1 MTTILQLLFPIFC
14 IVCSDPGQEVCDQCA
29 LEIAPGKYHR
39 SIAGLSVWCGALY
52 GDGLSQIILLAKEQ
66 NNLAARNFLA
76 DLVVQSLVARIEQ
89 ASYCVN
95 QGILV
100 PIPSS
105 AKATRVRGYRHAYEL
120 AMLVARK
127 ISKEPRLKA
136 SDVRVMELL
145 EVNRKIQDQSGLNR
159 YQRRENLAG
168 AYSPQLPKGFSPDLV
183 RSGHIF
189 LLDDLVTTGNS
200 LIEGARALS
209 TIGLRVDSAICA
221 GVGLRPI
228 S

>member
-89 ASYCVN
+89 ASDCVN

-136 SDVRVMELL
+136 SMSAAWPTGSPTTPARTEPPSSPLP
-145 EVNRKIQDQSGLNR
+145 IA
-159 YQRRENLAG
+159 RRAS
-168 AYSPQLPKGFSPDLV
+168 A
-183 RSGHIF
+183 
-189 LLDDLVTTGNS
+189 
-200 LIEGARALS
+200 S
-209 TIGLRVDSAICA
+209 TET
-221 GVGLRPI
+221 
-228 S
+228 